1 MYPKGHC
8 MLLTQLVRDEVGQDL
23 AEYGVAMAILS
34 MGIVFAI
41 YNIRNNLRTIWDY
54 VADSL
59 R

>member
-1 MYPKGHC
+1 
-8 MLLTQLVRDEVGQDL
+8 MLFTKLVRDEAGQDI
-23 AEYGVAMAILS
+23 AEYAVAMTILS

-41 YNIRNNLRTIWDY
+41 YNVRNNLRTIWDY